1 MNGNYKFILTI
12 VTLVSIIVAGGIAWG
27 SLRSRV
33 DATERDLTDIKADI
47 KADLR
52 VIRED
57 IKKLL
62 TRIPAKE

>member
-12 VTLVSIIVAGGIAWG
+12 VTLLTIIVAGGIAWG
-27 SLRSRV
+27 SLGSRV
-33 DATERDLTDIKADI
+33 DATEEDLTDI